1 MMTTMLVLL
10 TVVTVGCSLI
20 GAVYM
25 LVYWSDKQEP
35 WTYLFPRIIVFF
47 GLLMSLL
54 VPLLIPIDTTL
65 TAAFPHLTFMQ
76 GIWEWLLAIIAA
88 MSLLVMPFA
97 LFYFDE
103 RMLNN
108 RTCSNALGCSMIQ
121 TGILAFVIL
130 ALGFGLSFAVG
141 FA

>member
-1 MMTTMLVLL
+1 
-10 TVVTVGCSLI
+10 
-20 GAVYM
+20 
-25 LVYWSDKQEP
+25 
-35 WTYLFPRIIVFF
+35 
-47 GLLMSLL
+47 MSLL

-88 MSLLVMPFA
+88 MSLIVIPFA

-108 RTCSNALGCSMIQ
+108 RTCSNALGCSLIQ
-121 TGILAFVIL
+121 TGVLAFVIL

-141 FA
+141 FAYIPINRFSSPGGAEYLVMGLEHALE